1 MLLNEL
7 LNTKCVFN
15 AGIHAYEV
23 FLNIHW
29 YGDIMDTRVI
39 DCSKTRH
46 IITSCASLIINR
58 KTKQIYLFRLKSK
71 TLMSNIGNV
80 HVA

>member
-1 MLLNEL
+1 MSYLKQN
-7 LNTKCVFN
+7 
-15 AGIHAYEV
+15 V
-23 FLNIHW
+23 FLMPGFMHIKFLNMHW

-39 DCSKTRH
+39 DCNKTRR